1 MPRLRPKVLRLE
13 DRLAPAVV
21 GASHALSSVDA
32 ESPLVNAGLT
42 ATTPKSANGAGQPTS
57 PIQLTEFELRG
68 TIIGTP
74 GTGGGA
80 GNTIAAVFNNDLTD
94 TWIAPIANGGW
105 AGVDMGDGQSYVLTR
120 WQFAPRSEM
129 YQEYEYLIVG
139 AQLQASNDPTFSTGV
154 VTLDTI
160 SSNYPYIPRWQL
172 SERLVSETT
181 PYRCYRVVAADGS
194 SGSIAEVKFIGQ
206 AVQGIPLPPT
216 MSPWGGRFLNGQA
229 TVALHSDS
237 ATAQIYYTTDGSTP
251 TPSSTLYTGPFHL
264 DCSGM
269 PDGIT
274 VNAVAYDPS
283 SQQPSTTIS
292 GIFKNEGFVPGTTGP
307 TTEEF

>member
-1 MPRLRPKVLRLE
+1 
-13 DRLAPAVV
+13 
-21 GASHALSSVDA
+21 
-32 ESPLVNAGLT
+32 
-42 ATTPKSANGAGQPTS
+42 
-57 PIQLTEFELRG
+57 
-68 TIIGTP
+68 
-74 GTGGGA
+74 
-80 GNTIAAVFNNDLTD
+80 
-94 TWIAPIANGGW
+94 
-105 AGVDMGDGQSYVLTR
+105 MGDGQSCVLTR

-129 YQEYEYLIVG
+129 YQQYEYLIVG

-194 SGSIAEVKFIGQ
+194 SRFHRGSEVHRTSGPGRPLAAHHVPLGRPFSQ
-206 AVQGIPLPPT
+206 WPSDQSRSTAIPRRPKSIT
-216 MSPWGGRFLNGQA
+216 QR
-229 TVALHSDS
+229 
-237 ATAQIYYTTDGSTP
+237 TARLP

-292 GIFKNEGFVPGTTGP
+292 GIFKNEGFVSGWSTGK
-307 TTEEF
+307 